1 MQAGQKSL
9 LQTML
14 EAKSSIKF
22 FLSFASKTFGLRIIL
37 MCSLGKSCHNFG
49 KLYKGKTSSEIRL
62 EWACCN
68 WSKFRSCTVSAAK
81 REPSTQKNR
90 FEAENLYLM
99 NTNEHFE
106 HNWTMFSTL

>member
-1 MQAGQKSL
+1 MKKKI
-9 LQTML
+9 
-14 EAKSSIKF
+14 E
-22 FLSFASKTFGLRIIL
+22 
-37 MCSLGKSCHNFG
+37 H
-49 KLYKGKTSSEIRL
+49 
-62 EWACCN
+62 
-68 WSKFRSCTVSAAK
+68 TVSAAK